1 METNLRYSRYHMFV
15 FLRLGLSLFF
25 RNGPSI
31 TVVKLRHYAEPGA
44 ASELDRDFGNDQDRI
59 FVEEV

>member
-1 METNLRYSRYHMFV
+1 MFV